1 MTDNQ
6 YKKRKKSFFNLHF
19 TTTIS
24 VALVLFMV
32 GLISFLFIFTKEMT
46 DYAKENIGFS
56 VVLKDDC
63 SNKELQRLKKYLENV
78 NFVKSFTYISKEQ
91 ALIDH
96 VADLGEDPTSFLGY
110 NPLQASIEVKL
121 HANHTDSAGIAEAKN
136 KLSVFS
142 SVQEVVYQE
151 DIVHLLNNNVKRL
164 SIIFGGITLIL
175 LFISI
180 ALINNTIRITVY
192 SDRFI
197 INTMKLVGARAWF
210 IRKPFIRKNL
220 LDGFWAA
227 LLALVMLA
235 GIIYYVQSEIGD
247 TFNLYQLHIWL
258 LVIAIVF
265 TISFV
270 IIFFAALFGV
280 NRFLRLKTDD
290 LYYI

>member
-1 MTDNQ
+1 MCTPA
-6 YKKRKKSFFNLHF
+6 H
-19 TTTIS
+19 
-24 VALVLFMV
+24 
-32 GLISFLFIFTKEMT
+32 
-46 DYAKENIGFS
+46 
-56 VVLKDDC
+56 
-63 SNKELQRLKKYLENV
+63 
-78 NFVKSFTYISKEQ
+78 
-91 ALIDH
+91 
-96 VADLGEDPTSFLGY
+96 
-110 NPLQASIEVKL
+110 
-121 HANHTDSAGIAEAKN
+121 
-136 KLSVFS
+136 
-142 SVQEVVYQE
+142 
-151 DIVHLLNNNVKRL
+151 NNVKRL

-258 LVIAIVF
+258 PVIAIVF

-270 IIFFAALFGV
+270 IIFLHFGC
-280 NRFLRLKTDD
+280 
-290 LYYI
+290 